1 MRGGDGVFGQEPPN
15 KVARA
20 SRGGSP
26 PLGRARGCS
35 RRRAG
40 RMVVGLVRAL
50 VGLVRV
56 AGMVEVVDRLWW
68 LVWDYPVHGVFCLS
82 TWLTRYS
89 FLDFGRSA
97 SGGLGSIWN
106 GVCFRAVE

>member
-1 MRGGDGVFGQEPPN
+1 MRGGDGVFGREPP
-15 KVARA
+15 KRVART

-40 RMVVGLVRAL
+40 RMVVGLARAL

-68 LVWDYPVHGVFCLS
+68 LVWDRLVREVF
-82 TWLTRYS
+82 
-89 FLDFGRSA
+89 A
-97 SGGLGSIWN
+97 
-106 GVCFRAVE
+106 